1 MIGVPDPAKPGNEV
15 VNLFVQKAQAHR
27 DDDIEVLQ
35 QKILEF
41 CRANMAPYKIPKRIH
56 FIAAMPLTAVGKLD
70 KKLLRSQLMAEPMEK
85 AA

>member
-1 MIGVPDPAKPGNEV
+1 MPDPAKPGNEIV
-15 VNLFVQKAQAHR
+15 HLFVQRSQAHLA
-27 DDDIEVLQ
+27 DDVAALQ

-70 KKLLRSQLMAEPMEK
+70 KKLLRSQLMTEIQEN